1 MDPEK
6 IIKLVHDLREK
17 YEHLIMNDRHN
28 KFKNIEELEEYV
40 KQNNKYS
47 IITKNYNSML
57 KIIFSDKYDSHRLE
71 YMIRLASKVHK
82 GELEEQ
88 KASVAVGQVLVDQI
102 VKPMLNKNDKKL

>member
-40 KQNNKYS
+40 EQNNKYS
-47 IITKNYNSML
+47 IITKNYKSML
-57 KIIFSDKYDSHRLE
+57 KIIFSDKYDAQRLE

-82 GELEEQ
+82 GEVEEQ
-88 KASVAVGQVLVDQI
+88 KASVAVGQILVDQI
-102 VKPMLNKNDKKL
+102 VKPMLDNKKS